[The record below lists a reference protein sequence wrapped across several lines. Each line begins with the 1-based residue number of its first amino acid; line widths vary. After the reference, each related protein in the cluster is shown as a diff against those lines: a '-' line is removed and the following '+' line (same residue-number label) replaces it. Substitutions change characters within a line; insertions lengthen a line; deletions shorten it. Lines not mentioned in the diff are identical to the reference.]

1 DLSYCYVLHPALLSL
16 PTLRSSD
23 LLQLLA
29 QLSRALIRPEFLA
42 ELRAATEPKEVSDLV
57 MGVLDPAPEQIPAT
71 QEAPGATTG
80 GDTAEDAAGA
90 DTAAP
95 AASATAGS
103 EDAPALPAIT
113 SCPTGIAHTYLAA
126 ESLETA
132 AKDKGVE
139 LHVET
144 QGSGGITPFT
154 EEQIAAASALIVAA
168 DVNISG
174 RERFA
179 GLPLVEHPV
188 KRAISHGPQMIDEA
202 VAAASDPSATRVPS
216 GGAAEEDSGSAGR
229 QSWPRRLQGAVMTGV
244 SYMIPFV

>member
-1 DLSYCYVLHPALLSL
+1 
-16 PTLRSSD
+16 
-23 LLQLLA
+23 
-29 QLSRALIRPEFLA
+29 
-42 ELRAATEPKEVSDLV
+42 
-57 MGVLDPAPEQIPAT
+57 
-71 QEAPGATTG
+71 
-80 GDTAEDAAGA
+80 EDAAGA

-103 EDAPALPAIT
+103 EDAPVLRAIT
-113 SCPTGIAHTYLAA
+113 SCPTGIAHTYMAA
-126 ESLETA
+126 ESLENA
-132 AKDKGVE
+132 AKEKGVE

-202 VAAASDPSATRVPS
+202 VAASSDPSARRVPAAGAS
-216 GGAAEEDSGSAGR
+216 GSGSADSSQSGTR
-229 QSWPRRLQGAVMTGV
+229 QSWPRRIQGAVMTG
-244 SYMIPFV
+244 